1 MKPCGLRIG
10 KFMGDRIVTDSI
22 KVVAEQIED
31 DTGKVISKL
40 VYEAFGS
47 DRNVANQMSISLVKG
62 MVGTVEGW
70 AEAKAEATGGVSPK
84 GVIR

>member
-1 MKPCGLRIG
+1 MS
-10 KFMGDRIVTDSI
+10 DSI

-31 DTGKVISKL
+31 ETGKVISKL

-62 MVGTVEGW
+62 MVATVEGW
-70 AEAKAEATGGVSPK
+70 AEAKAELTGSTSPK
-84 GVIR
+84 GAIR

>member
-1 MKPCGLRIG
+1 MKPCGLRTG
-10 KFMGDRIVTDSI
+10 KFTGDRIVTDSI

-47 DRNVANQMSISLVKG
+47 DRNIANQMSISLVKG

-70 AEAKAEATGGVSPK
+70 AEVKAAATGGVSPK
-84 GVIR
+84 GAIR